1 MLEKALHLA
10 GEFSRIF
17 ESIYFWGPSKI
28 AQIFDKK
35 KHLCKT
41 NPDKSLSWGICTICL
56 NG

>member
-35 KHLCKT
+35 NIYVKLIQTKV
-41 NPDKSLSWGICTICL
+41 
-56 NG
+56 